1 MATYT
6 HLPSPCLRL
15 NAVIFSYS
23 ETVPDYVAL
32 VLERQQQPSV
42 LPASFLFFFFFSS
55 RRTPI
60 PLSVPS
66 FRRCY
71 IGALGSEMRGR
82 KRFGIRRRPQMVGI
96 SSQFTEL
103 PAKCRVFSCNGVKQ

>member
-23 ETVPDYVAL
+23 ETVPDYFAL

-42 LPASFLFFFFFSS
+42 LPASLPLLFLLLLSPH
-55 RRTPI
+55 PI